1 MWIYIFLP
9 QITDRFVLQIY
20 CNIAMSKRWKKHLW
34 FISGPRCISTNMLK
48 SIIPQYFTCKKKS
61 ATLFSR
67 SKCVKKLSEKS
78 EDFSAIKDGQLDR
91 SWKSLQVN
99 HISTFYRLM
108 CSGQLNKIFS
118 KKKSL
123 VCTVKA
129 YKHITVTNI

>member
-1 MWIYIFLP
+1 MQKKKGIFRKSSGLKYMKCEYIFFLP

-108 CSGQLNKIFS
+108 R
-118 KKKSL
+118 
-123 VCTVKA
+123 
-129 YKHITVTNI
+129 